1 MKEKKQSHFFFTTFV
16 FRRNDLLIAGW
27 DSESPVFDR

>member
-1 MKEKKQSHFFFTTFV
+1 MKEKKTKSFFFTTFV
-16 FRRNDLLIAGW
+16 FRRNDLLMAGW